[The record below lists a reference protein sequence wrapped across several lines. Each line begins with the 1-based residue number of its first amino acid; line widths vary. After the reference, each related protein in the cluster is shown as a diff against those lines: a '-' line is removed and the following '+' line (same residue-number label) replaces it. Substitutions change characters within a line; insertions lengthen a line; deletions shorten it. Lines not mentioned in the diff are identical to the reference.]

1 MKTVTAIVPCY
12 NEADRIGEVLSNLVR
27 VSLFTEII
35 VVDDGSTDDTFE
47 RVKNFHVTYL
57 RNPKNL
63 GKSAAMQRGVEAS
76 EGEILFFCDADLVGL
91 TPEIIESIIQP
102 VIDEETDMSI
112 GVRGN
117 KMQRLTKFSAL
128 LSGERALKRELWEQL
143 PAYYKKNFRIE
154 TGLNKYAK
162 YYGKGFVYQLFD
174 DYFQTL
180 KEVKYGFIKGFKR
193 RMLMYW
199 DMYLAAVTFQFF
211 HHPIKKSV
219 IVYSLNFL
227 LSLVAVGVSVLIIV
241 LGTRAGYAYLWN
253 FGFHLLRRSP
263 DSSFLRTLMQS
274 VGSVSLTGIKI
285 VGLGLLGLGLIFLI
299 FNLITLIRWIKA
311 YKKSKKGLKKS

>member
-12 NEADRIGEVLSNLVR
+12 NEAKRIESVLRILVK
-27 VSLFTEII
+27 VPLFSEII

-47 RVKNFHVTYL
+47 RVKVYPVTYL
-57 RNPKNL
+57 RNPRNL
-63 GKSAAMQRGVEAS
+63 GKSAAMERGVEAS
-76 EGEILFFCDADLVGL
+76 TGEILFFCDADLVGL
-91 TPEIIESIIQP
+91 KPEIIETIIQP

-117 KMQRLTKFSAL
+117 KMQRITKFSAL

-162 YYGKGFVYQLFD
+162 HYGKGFVYHLFD

-180 KEVKYGFIKGFKR
+180 KEVKYGFIDGFKR

-199 DMYLAAVTFQFF
+199 DMYLAALTFQFL
-211 HHPIKKSV
+211 HRPIKRSV
-219 IVYSLNFL
+219 LTYALNIL
-227 LSLVAVGVSVLIIV
+227 LSLVAVGVSVFIVV

-253 FGFHLLRRSP
+253 LGVQLLRQDP
-263 DSSFLRTLMQS
+263 DSSFLRSLMQS
-274 VGSVSLTGIKI
+274 IGHVSLTAFKI
-285 VGLGLLGLGLIFLI
+285 IGLGLLGLGLIFLI
-299 FNLITLIRWIKA
+299 FNAITLIRWIGQ
-311 YKKSKKGLKKS
+311 YRQTKKGIRKS

>member
-12 NEADRIGEVLSNLVR
+12 NEADRIESVLDNLVQ
-27 VSLFTEII
+27 VPLFSEII

-47 RVKNFHVTYL
+47 RVKKYPVTYL

-63 GKSAAMQRGVEAS
+63 GKSAAMERGVEAS
-76 EGEILFFCDADLVGL
+76 TGEILFFCDADLVGL
-91 TPEIIESIIQP
+91 KPEIIESIIQP
-102 VIDEETDMSI
+102 VIDETTDMSI

-180 KEVKYGFIKGFKR
+180 KEVKYGFIKGFER
-193 RMLMYW
+193 RILMYW

-211 HHPIKKSV
+211 HHPIKKRGFT
-219 IVYSLNFL
+219 YMLNLL
-227 LSLVAVGVSVLIIV
+227 LSLVAVGVSVLIVV

-253 FGFHLLRRSP
+253 VGVQLLRRSP
-263 DSSFLRTLMQS
+263 DSSFLRSLMVS
-274 VGSVSLTGIKI
+274 IGHVSLTGFKI

-299 FNLITLIRWIKA
+299 FNLITLIRWIRAYRKTKKA
-311 YKKSKKGLKKS
+311 TRKS

>member
-12 NEADRIGEVLSNLVR
+12 NEAKRIESVLDNLVK
-27 VSLFTEII
+27 VPLFSEII

-47 RVKNFHVTYL
+47 RVKKYPVTYL

-63 GKSAAMQRGVEAS
+63 GKSAAMERGVEAS
-76 EGEILFFCDADLVGL
+76 TGEILFFCDADLVGL
-91 TPEIIESIIQP
+91 KPEIIETIIQP

-112 GVRGN
+112 GVRAN

-128 LSGERALKRELWEQL
+128 LSGERALKRELWEEL
-143 PAYYKKNFRIE
+143 PSYYKKNFRIE

-162 YYGKGFVYQLFD
+162 HYGRGFEYHLFD

-180 KEVKYGFIKGFKR
+180 KEVKYGFIKGFQR

-199 DMYLAAVTFQFF
+199 DMYIAAVTFRFF
-211 HHPIKKSV
+211 HYPIKRKGFTYILNLFLSLIAVGISV
-219 IVYSLNFL
+219 IIV
-227 LSLVAVGVSVLIIV
+227 V

-253 FGFHLLRRSP
+253 LGVKLLRRDP
-263 DSSFLRTLMQS
+263 DSSFLQSLMQS
-274 VGSVSLTGIKI
+274 IGSISFTGFKI
-285 VGLGLLGLGLIFLI
+285 VGYGLLGLGLIFLI
-299 FNLITLIRWIKA
+299 FNAITLVRWIKA
-311 YKKSKKGLKKS
+311 YRKTKKAARKS

>member
-12 NEADRIGEVLSNLVR
+12 NEADRIEAVLKNLIK

-35 VVDDGSTDDTFE
+35 VVDDGSTDNTFE
-47 RVKNFHVTYL
+47 KVKKYPVTYL

-76 EGEILFFCDADLVGL
+76 QGEILFFCDADLVGL
-91 TPEIIESIIQP
+91 RPEIIESIIQP
-102 VIDEETDMSI
+102 VIDETTDMSI

-117 KMQRLTKFSAL
+117 KMQRIAKFSAL

-162 YYGKGFVYQLFD
+162 HYGKGYVYQLFD

-180 KEVKYGFIKGFKR
+180 KEVKYGFIRGFKR

-199 DMYLAAVTFQFF
+199 DVYLAYVTFQFF
-211 HHPIKKSV
+211 HYPIKKKKILTYV
-219 IVYSLNFL
+219 LKFL
-227 LSLVAVGVSVLIIV
+227 LSLIAVGVSLLIIV

-253 FGFHLLRRSP
+253 LGVK
-263 DSSFLRTLMQS
+263 FLRKDPNSSLLQWLMQGVRHIS
-274 VGSVSLTGIKI
+274 FTGFRIVGWGLF
-285 VGLGLLGLGLIFLI
+285 GLGLVFLFI
-299 FNLITLIRWIKA
+299 NLINIVMWI
-311 YKKSKKGLKKS
+311 